1 MMGGKRVMSLVGSFC
16 IIVTLAS
23 LAFLTFFSDTA
34 TASSEIKT
42 LKVGCS
48 EPLNVPLGVET
59 KKCLELIVDD
69 FNKSGGLV
77 IKGQR
82 YNVELII
89 YDDKYTPEGGK
100 TAAERLIYQDK
111 VKFIVGQ
118 LGSPA
123 TLGALTVTE
132 PAKVLNVFGGVSD
145 KLKDPAFKYSFGG
158 TGLTTLLLWPYV
170 AKAYPNAKTLV
181 FVSIDDET
189 GHFNLEMNKKAIKF
203 VGIESTKDFYVP
215 LGTQDFSPI
224 ATSIAALKPDLVSA
238 CGTRG
243 GADTGLL
250 IKALRQ
256 SGWQGPVVHNVF
268 SEPDVIAVCGKE
280 AAEGYVTLFSDSTE
294 RVNPPPLA
302 AKLRK
307 MYEAKYGSW
316 SSLGITWS
324 TPWYTFIAAVK
335 KANSL
340 EADDILA
347 VVRNGLVFEN
357 LTGEAIMVKRPDLG
371 NNRYVEILSA
381 QGIGRYE
388 SGRLVFKD
396 LILPDKA
403 IKTIEGVLGYPGQW
417 K

>member
-1 MMGGKRVMSLVGSFC
+1 MMGGKRLISLVGSFW
-16 IIVTLAS
+16 IILTLAS
-23 LAFLTFFSDTA
+23 LAFLTVFSGA
-34 TASSEIKT
+34 APASSEIKT

-77 IKGQR
+77 IKGQK
-82 YNVELII
+82 YNINMII

-100 TAAERLIYQDK
+100 TAAERLVYEDK

-123 TLGALTVTE
+123 ILGALTVTE

-145 KLKDPAFKYSFGG
+145 KLKAPAFRYAFGG
-158 TGLTTLLLWPYV
+158 GGLGTLALWPYV

-181 FVSIDDET
+181 FVSNDDET
-189 GHFNLEMNKKAIKF
+189 GHFNVEMNKKGAKF
-203 VGIESTKDFYVP
+203 YGIGTIREFFVP
-215 LGTQDFSPI
+215 LGTQDFSPV
-224 ATSIAALKPDLVSA
+224 ATSITALKPDLVSA
-238 CGTRG
+238 VGTKG

-256 SGWQGPVVHNVF
+256 SGWRGPIVHNVF

-280 AAEGYVTLFSDSTE
+280 ATEGYVTLFSDSTE
-294 RVNPPPLA
+294 RANPPPSA
-302 AKLRK
+302 IKLRQ
-307 MYEAKYGSW
+307 MYEPKYGSW
-316 SSLGITWS
+316 SPVGITWAN
-324 TPWYTFIAAVK
+324 PWYLFIAALQK
-335 KANSL
+335 TDSL

-347 VVRNGLVFEN
+347 AVRNGFMFKN
-357 LTGEAIMVKRPDLG
+357 LYGQAMLVKRPDLG
-371 NNRYVEILSA
+371 NNRYVETLTE

-388 SGRLVFKD
+388 NGKLVFKD
-396 LILPDKA
+396 LTSLEEQ
-403 IKTIEGVLGYPGQW
+403 IKVIEAVLGYPGQW